1 MSKHRTLGVLLIGLS
16 VLAGPATGTAQGK
29 DLLDTVRAAHA
40 RHVRMIKHAHQRHL
54 RLLHRVEAA
63 HERHM
68 AHAPAPIREVHAF
81 VAERH
86 RAHMRFARNVD
97 QAVQRRHAE
106 HERAVSGALAVV
118 QRHHREHV
126 RAAGLQGPHN
136 EVARVGAS
144 VEREHQRHVNA
155 LERFADWLVGA

>member
-16 VLAGPATGTAQGK
+16 VLAGPATGTAHGK

-40 RHVRMIKHAHQRHL
+40 RHVRMIKNAHARHM
-54 RLLHRVEAA
+54 RVVHRVEAA

-68 AHAPAPIREVHAF
+68 RNAPAPVRQVHAF

-97 QAVQRRHAE
+97 RAIQRRHAAHERDVSGAVAVVQRRH
-106 HERAVSGALAVV
+106 S
-118 QRHHREHV
+118 EHV
-126 RAAGLQGPHN
+126 RAVGLQSPHN

-144 VEREHQRHVNA
+144 VERAHQRHVNA

>member
-16 VLAGPATGTAQGK
+16 VLAGPATGTAHGK

-40 RHVRMIKHAHQRHL
+40 RHVRMIKNAHARHL
-54 RLLHRVEAA
+54 RVLHRVEAA
-63 HERHM
+63 HERHVR
-68 AHAPAPIREVHAF
+68 HAPAPIRELHNF

-97 QAVQRRHAE
+97 RAIQRRHAA
-106 HERAVSGALAVV
+106 HERDVSGALAVV
-118 QRHHREHV
+118 QRHHSEHV
-126 RAAGLQGPHN
+126 RAVGLQGPHN
-136 EVARVGAS
+136 DVARVGAS
-144 VEREHQRHVNA
+144 VERAHQRHVNA